1 MGIANPQGEVVEHF
15 LTADLN
21 PPERLAEDFLI
32 ENQPERLAGDLLIE
46 NPPERLAGD
55 FLIVR

>member
-1 MGIANPQGEVVEHF
+1 MIANP
-15 LTADLN
+15 L
-21 PPERLAEDFLI
+21 ERLT
-32 ENQPERLAGDLLIE
+32 GDLLIE